1 MNRYA
6 AMFDHLT
13 ALGEGAFIPFT
24 VLGDPDPD
32 GSLNVIDWLV
42 ESGADGLELG
52 VPFSDPIADGPVIQA
67 ASARALASG
76 TTPRACLELVH
87 DARQVYPE
95 IPIGL
100 LTYANPVLT
109 HGADA
114 FYSDAAAAG
123 VDSVLIADVPVA
135 EVAPFADAADRHGID
150 PVLIAPVDADDR
162 TLKAVATRTKG
173 YTYVLGR
180 AGVTGDADLATLAHE
195 TLLGRLRELEAPPP
209 VVGFGIGS
217 PEQVQQ
223 ALRAGAA
230 GVIAGTAIVR
240 RIDDRRDVIEF
251 VTSMKDAT
259 RPAANR

>member
-1 MNRYA
+1 
-6 AMFDHLT
+6 MFEHLA

-32 GSLNVIDWLV
+32 GSLDVIDWLV
-42 ESGADGLELG
+42 ESGADALELG
-52 VPFSDPIADGPVIQA
+52 VPFSDPVADGPVIQA
-67 ASARALASG
+67 ASGRALSAG
-76 TTPRACLELVH
+76 TTPRVCLDLV
-87 DARQVYPE
+87 DQVRRTNPD

-100 LTYANPVLT
+100 LMYANPVFA
-109 HGADA
+109 HGMDA
-114 FYSDAAAAG
+114 FYADAAEAG

-135 EVAPFADAADRHGID
+135 EVAPFADAANRHGVD

-162 TLKAVATRTKG
+162 TLQAVVSRSKG

-180 AGVTGDADLATLAHE
+180 AGVTGDADRASLAHNE
-195 TLLGRLRELEAPPP
+195 LLDRLHELGAPPP

-217 PEQVQQ
+217 PDQVQQ

-240 RIDDRRDVIEF
+240 RIGDRREVVEF
-251 VTSMKDAT
+251 VTSMKAAT
-259 RPAANR
+259 R

>member
-1 MNRYA
+1 MSRYG
-6 AMFDHLT
+6 AMFEHLA

-32 GSLNVIDWLV
+32 GSLDVIDWLV
-42 ESGADGLELG
+42 ESGADALELG
-52 VPFSDPIADGPVIQA
+52 VPFSDPVADGPVIQA
-67 ASARALASG
+67 ASTRALAAG
-76 TTPRACLELVH
+76 TTPRVCLDLVH

-109 HGADA
+109 HSMDG
-114 FYSDAAAAG
+114 FYADAAAAG
-123 VDSVLIADVPVA
+123 VDSILIADVPVT
-135 EVAPFADAADRHGID
+135 EVAPFADASNRHGID

-162 TLKAVATRTKG
+162 TLQAVVACSKG

-180 AGVTGDADLATLAHE
+180 AGVTGDADRASLAHDA
-195 TLLGRLRELEAPPP
+195 LLGRLRELGAPPP

-240 RIDDRRDVIEF
+240 RIADRRKVVEF
-251 VTSMKDAT
+251 MTSMKAAT
-259 RPAANR
+259 RP

>member
-1 MNRYA
+1 
-6 AMFDHLT
+6 MFDHLA

-32 GSLNVIDWLV
+32 GSLDVIDWLV
-42 ESGADGLELG
+42 KSGADALELG
-52 VPFSDPIADGPVIQA
+52 VPFSDPVADGPVIQA
-67 ASARALASG
+67 ASTRALAAG
-76 TTPRACLELVH
+76 TTPRVCLDLVH

-100 LTYANPVLT
+100 LTYANPVLA
-109 HGADA
+109 HGMEGFFA
-114 FYSDAAAAG
+114 DAAAAG

-135 EVAPFADAADRHGID
+135 EVAPFADAANRHGVD
-150 PVLIAPVDADDR
+150 PVLIAPVDADNR
-162 TLKAVATRTKG
+162 TLEAVATRSKG

-180 AGVTGDADLATLAHE
+180 AGVTGDSDRASLAHDA
-195 TLLGRLRELEAPPP
+195 LLGRLHELGAAPP
-209 VVGFGIGS
+209 VVGFGIGL

-240 RIDDRRDVIEF
+240 RIGDRRDVVEF
-251 VTSMKDAT
+251 VTSMKAAT
-259 RPAANR
+259 RS